1 MEIQTTQVSQNYQN
15 NVTSESATKVDKI
28 FENMINED
36 GNLNVFIDESELK
49 DLSYEEAKELR
60 EKLEENGYLEES
72 KNGDQRIS
80 FGSALLQV
88 TNFSNDDDFNK
99 TLFETMK
106 TKEYPGLYFDEIKH
120 NIEYEAGNRQ
130 FPWPTISLDE
140 AQGNYTPFSNEQY
153 KNLDIQQFL
162 TNIIEIYQE
171 LLLKLPSYLDR
182 EETQETLDNYK
193 ELQKNY
199 QEKQDEKKA
208 ILENLTKNNK
218 QNPLINITE

>member
-15 NVTSESATKVDKI
+15 NVTSKSTTKVDKV

-36 GNLNVFIDESELK
+36 GSLKISLNETELK
-49 DLSYEEAKELR
+49 KLSYEEAKELR
-60 EKLEENGYLEES
+60 EKLEENGYLKKDNNENQLYS
-72 KNGDQRIS
+72 VGNT
-80 FGSALLQV
+80 LLSV
-88 TNFSNDDDFNK
+88 INFTNDDDFNK

-106 TKEYPGLYFDEIKH
+106 TKENPGLYLDEVKH
-120 NIEYEAGNRQ
+120 NIEYEGGNRQ

-162 TNIIEIYQE
+162 TNIIETYQE

-218 QNPLINITE
+218 QNPLINIIE